1 MAKKP
6 TTTPMD
12 SQPIHGDSATPMAVA
27 PTGKIKGR
35 RVMRSASS
43 NSDAEVIRRR
53 SLKKQRGQIAAARK
67 R

>member
-12 SQPIHGDSATPMAVA
+12 NQPIHGDSARPMAVA
-27 PTGKIKGR
+27 PTAKAKGR
-35 RVMRSASS
+35 RVMRSAGS
-43 NSDAEVIRRR
+43 NSQAEMVRRR
-53 SLKKQRGQIAAARK
+53 SLKKQRGQLAAVRK

>member
-12 SQPIHGDSATPMAVA
+12 NQPIHGDSATPMAAA
-27 PTGKIKGR
+27 PTAKVKGR
-35 RVMRSASS
+35 RVIRSASA
-43 NSDAEVIRRR
+43 NSHTEMVRRR

-67 R
+67 P